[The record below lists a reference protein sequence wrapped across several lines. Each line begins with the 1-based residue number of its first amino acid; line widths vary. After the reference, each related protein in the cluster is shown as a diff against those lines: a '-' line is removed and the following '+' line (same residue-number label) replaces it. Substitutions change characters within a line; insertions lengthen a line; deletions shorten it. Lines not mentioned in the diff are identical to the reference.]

1 MAQVGASL
9 VGAVI
14 GGLIGGPAGAQ
25 WGWMA
30 GSMVGSLLFR
40 ETIKH
45 RQPVLSDLKVTRGAY
60 GHVLPY
66 VEGAMRV
73 GGWIAWASDRR
84 RIDHTTTQGGKG
96 GPKVEITTS
105 TYEVDV
111 LVLLTCNRIAG
122 VRRIWQDG
130 ELVWSRAAESD
141 LATITNS
148 GAFARRVTVYTGDPD
163 QLPDPTYE
171 AAVGVGNAPAYR
183 ERGSVFI
190 EGWDLGSSGQIRNL
204 TFEVYT
210 AAAQAVHIETVAE
223 IPVPANATFGFP
235 AFNSNGFT
243 VSVWS
248 NPFATV
254 YKIDAVDGHDFKS
267 RRRITP
273 SWSTGPRNAAG
284 GTSDKGGLLLGN
296 PSYESERR
304 GGFYGDDRVDTQFI
318 WPAGFGDTNAL
329 SFARRGR
336 WLAVIY
342 LAGGGTS
349 NKRLYLYD
357 AVTGSQVADTG
368 ALAKFWGSLAISGN
382 TLYAT
387 DGVTATGGIDIF
399 DLSDLSGGTLTLVG
413 NIAAPNPGFLARLCV
428 DETGRLYCLQNAVL
442 YRLDGQ
448 TWTPVMTGLGAMV
461 AGTNDEYVRVGY
473 SGGVLWVISR
483 PDGQATLIVKAAW
496 LAVALQPVPLKDAV
510 ERLIQHAGLPLEKID
525 ASALASKSTRGF
537 AIAQATTARAALDM
551 LASAYF
557 FEAVKDAGIR
567 FVNRGGA
574 PVATIPYEDLGA
586 AEAGAEMPDPLPIT
600 DGNDIEI
607 PAHIAV
613 RYANVTDDFQDG
625 AEHSDRLV
633 TESVETRV
641 VDLSI
646 AMTPTEARRLAQ
658 CMAMDLQASKVRV
671 GPIVVQ
677 RKYAALQPTDVVQLE
692 DRHGNTVR
700 MRITRRDEASGL
712 IRIDGVVDDPSVVL
726 GTVPTDTNY
735 SGGFTI
741 TPPGRTNWLEL
752 DVPLLSDQYDYP
764 SFEVAFGS
772 TSATWHGAV
781 YYGGD
786 DDASLSQL
794 TSVNTETVIG
804 VCLTELPAWHGGNLL
819 DVVSTVDV
827 QTDGELSSVTY
838 EQLMAGANA
847 AAITSAGR
855 TELLHFMT
863 AELIGPRTYRLRN
876 FLRYRKGTDGVTHE
890 VGDRFVLLQ
899 PQGMRVVA
907 AELARLG
914 QERRYKAVS
923 VGRPVGSVD
932 TIGFAWTAEKLKPLA
947 PFNVRGARDGSGDL
961 TITWNRRTRYS
972 DNWLRGI
979 VPLGEAREAYEV
991 EILSG
996 STVKRVLT
1004 SSTPSVVYSAA
1015 DQAADF
1021 GSVPSSVSVR
1031 VYQLSD
1037 VIGRGYAASATV

>member
-1 MAQVGASL
+1 
-9 VGAVI
+9 
-14 GGLIGGPAGAQ
+14 
-25 WGWMA
+25 MA

-96 GPKVEITTS
+96 GPKVETTTS

-148 GAFARRVTVYTGDPD
+148 GAFARRVTVYTGAPD

-210 AAAQAVHIETVAE
+210 AGVDAVHQEDVAV
-223 IPVPANATFGFP
+223 ISVPSGAGTIRLGAVGFD
-235 AFNSNGFT
+235 SDGFT
-243 VSVWS
+243 VSYYEPPQRCITKYEVS
-248 NPFATV
+248 AT
-254 YKIDAVDGHDFKS
+254 DGADFVR
-267 RRRITP
+267 RRRITVPYTLSP
-273 SWSTGPRNAAG
+273 SVPRYS
-284 GTSDKGGLLLGN
+284 TSDVSGVLVGT
-296 PSYESERR
+296 PSYETTRE
-304 GGFYGDDRVDTQFI
+304 GT
-318 WPAGFGDTNAL
+318 WFGDNNSVVEYKWPSGFASTDNTT
-329 SFARRGR
+329 FARSGNLLVIGSTTSPVHGR
-336 WLAVIY
+336 LHLYSATNGAEIASTPDLGKGWGIMAIV
-342 LAGGGTS
+342 GR
-349 NKRLYLYD
+349 RLY
-357 AVTGSQVADTG
+357 ASVA
-368 ALAKFWGSLAISGN
+368 F
-382 TLYAT
+382 
-387 DGVTATGGIDIF
+387 TASGGIDVF
-399 DLSDLSGGTLTLVG
+399 DLSGPGINLVG
-413 NIAAPNPGFLARLCV
+413 NIDAPANGASTIWLFG
-428 DETGRLYCLQNAVL
+428 DEAGRLYCYQSTNV
-442 YRLDGQ
+442 YRRDGSQ
-448 TWTPVMTGLGAMV
+448 WTLLMSGVTIFSLG
-461 AGTNDEYVRVGY
+461 TTDISKVRMG
-473 SGGVLWVISR
+473 ISR
-483 PDGQATLIVKAAW
+483 GVFWAVVVNDASSTVTIKAAW
-496 LAVALQPVPLKDAV
+496 LATALQPVPLKDAV
-510 ERLIQHAGLPLEKID
+510 EHLIQHAGLPLEKID

-574 PVATIPYEDLGA
+574 PVATIPYEDLGSVD
-586 AEAGAEMPDPLPIT
+586 AGGEPGEPLPMT

-613 RYANVTDDFQDG
+613 RYANFTDDFQDG

-658 CMAMDLQASKVRV
+658 CMAMDLQASKVRI

-677 RKYAALQPTDVVQLE
+677 RKYAALQPTDVVLVE

-700 MRITRRDEASGL
+700 MRITKRDEAGGL

-804 VCLTELPAWHGGNLL
+804 VCVTELPAWHGGNLL

-863 AELIGPRTYRLRN
+863 AELIGARTYRLRN